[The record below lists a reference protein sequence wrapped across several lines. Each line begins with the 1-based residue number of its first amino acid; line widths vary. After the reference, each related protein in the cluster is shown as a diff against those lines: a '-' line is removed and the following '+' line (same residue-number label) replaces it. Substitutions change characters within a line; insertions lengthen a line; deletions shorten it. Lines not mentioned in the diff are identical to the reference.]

1 MTRDEEFIPSVAVGR
16 FSGDLGGMS
25 AEDANRLL
33 TGLLSKISIDCSEAG
48 GIIGHNK
55 ANFRCGEDLL
65 SISCTT
71 DNGNVRTKFEFT
83 SPVGGFT
90 GVMDVIVYD
99 LDYSVMKEI
108 VERRTSEIQG
118 CEVTVLENQNRCTD
132 PNCSDPN
139 CTNPDHM
146 AGGQ

>member
-1 MTRDEEFIPSVAVGR
+1 MTQDQEFIPSVAVGR

-25 AEDANRLL
+25 ADEANRLL
-33 TGLLSKISIDCSEAG
+33 IGLLSKISVDCSEAG

-71 DNGNVRTKFEFT
+71 DNGNVRTKTEFS
-83 SPVGGFT
+83 SPVGKFT

-99 LDYSVMKEI
+99 LGYSAMKEI
-108 VERRTSEIQG
+108 VERRTSEIDG
-118 CEVTVLENQNRCTD
+118 CNVTVLENQNRCSD
-132 PNCSDPN
+132 PNCKDPN

-146 AGGQ
+146 AGRQ